1 MPALEGRYEMK
12 ISTTYGSSE
21 EGIKDIIEK
30 IGKSKIVSINT
41 IPTTLLTRLAPHLRG
56 RTVKVILP
64 VNDSTDDAVKLI
76 GEVAV
81 SKARVYK
88 DYKGIEAD
96 TGSIYFADR
105 VFNITWSKNRI
116 LEIDTMEYDRCVK
129 CMKEMF
135 ETGWK
140 SSRK

>member
-30 IGKSKIVSINT
+30 IGKSKIVAINT
-41 IPTTLLTRLAPHLRG
+41 IPRNLLIRLAPHLRG
-56 RTVKVILP
+56 KMVKVILP
-64 VNDSTDDAVKLI
+64 VNDSPDDAVRKI

-105 VFNITWSKNRI
+105 VFNITWSKDRI